1 MRASENMILGFE
13 VNSAPSP
20 NQALDSTHKCEKA
33 TFECLGAFSG
43 VIAPPSSKANAC
55 TTNLTLLTLKKKQ
68 VPECVFVFFYLDIS
82 NIFSCLDHTFPVH
95 FVYLLYMQLPV

>member
-1 MRASENMILGFE
+1 MQFGEVARFASNAAACARTSENMILGFE
-13 VNSAPSP
+13 V

-55 TTNLTLLTLKKKQ
+55 TTNLTLLTLKKKTSPR
-68 VPECVFVFFYLDIS
+68 VRI
-82 NIFSCLDHTFPVH
+82 CLF
-95 FVYLLYMQLPV
+95 LLRHK